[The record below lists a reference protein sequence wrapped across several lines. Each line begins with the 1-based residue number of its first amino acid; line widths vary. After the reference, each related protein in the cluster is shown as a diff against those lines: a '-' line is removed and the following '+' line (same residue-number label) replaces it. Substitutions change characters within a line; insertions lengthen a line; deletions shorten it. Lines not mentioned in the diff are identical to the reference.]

1 MPLFGKNSNANSANR
16 RRRRAQLLLNN
27 SQEVTRYFLLHA
39 LYSKNAAD
47 RKKYT
52 SYVIQSI
59 RRSHAWNG
67 LVPRLNKTLMNKLK
81 IAYNNAKPEL
91 NKREQNAAA
100 KRQAQRTNER
110 RKANQHAK
118 FLLTNEGKQ
127 WQRKNN
133 EARRLK
139 NQRNNE
145 NARRRENARKN
156 VYGATGGVNVNNFY
170 YRN

>member
-27 SQEVTRYFLLHA
+27 SQEATRNFLLHA
-39 LYSKNAAD
+39 LYNKNAAE

-52 SYVIQSI
+52 SYLIASI
-59 RRSHAWNG
+59 RSNNAWNG
-67 LVPRLNKTLMNKLK
+67 LVPRLNMTLMNKLK

-100 KRQAQRTNER
+100 KRQAQRANER

-127 WQRKNN
+127 LQRKRN
-133 EARRLK
+133 EARRLQK
-139 NQRNNE
+139 QRNNE

-156 VYGATGGVNVNNFY
+156 VYGATRGVNVNNFY